1 MIRAGC
7 LIMARK
13 RDEYLSLRRL
23 YEPVSIK
30 LIIIAESPPASGCY
44 FYDPEGD
51 VTEPLFA
58 ALMKQL
64 NLSPDTKE
72 SGLRAFQRRGWVLA
86 DATYEP
92 VNALNDSE
100 RDKAVVRDYPLLCSD
115 LERLVSD
122 HLTPLIL
129 IKANVCRVLEP
140 KLVDDG
146 FNVINRDHVIYFP
159 GAGRQI
165 EFHRQF
171 GAVLKAAG
179 I

>member
-1 MIRAGC
+1 
-7 LIMARK
+7 MARK

-51 VTEPLFA
+51 VTEPLFT

-115 LERLVSD
+115 LE
-122 HLTPLIL
+122 
-129 IKANVCRVLEP
+129 
-140 KLVDDG
+140 
-146 FNVINRDHVIYFP
+146 
-159 GAGRQI
+159 
-165 EFHRQF
+165 
-171 GAVLKAAG
+171 
-179 I
+179 